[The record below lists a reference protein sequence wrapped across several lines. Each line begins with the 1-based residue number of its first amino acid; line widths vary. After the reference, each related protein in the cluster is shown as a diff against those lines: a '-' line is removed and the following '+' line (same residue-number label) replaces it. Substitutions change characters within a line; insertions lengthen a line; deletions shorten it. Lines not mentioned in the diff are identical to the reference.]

1 MNKFKTPSPVSDRT
15 DIVLDSR
22 PRRVRRI
29 SGLLM
34 ATTALVGLAACS
46 APAPSNLGADLQ
58 GPPSATTSQTTNTSK
73 LLGSSGTYSL
83 TQTVVNSSDSPLT
96 LQGLP
101 TVDNGGAVSP
111 GYPTIIQPNS
121 SGVFKATNTGNGVQ
135 MWLHFTTP
143 GGAAVVVDS
152 DVPKVDS
159 NKFQVTITGPG
170 LSINTSHSSIGSG
183 DNATAATT
191 LESCTSSCT
200 TTFNGGGRL
209 S

>member
-1 MNKFKTPSPVSDRT
+1 MNKFKTPSPVVARSDAVRN
-15 DIVLDSR
+15 SR

-34 ATTALVGLAACS
+34 ATGALVGLAACS
-46 APAPSNLGADLQ
+46 APAPSNMGAALQ
-58 GPPSATTSQTTNTSK
+58 GPPSATTSTSK
-73 LLGSSGTYSL
+73 LLGSSGGYSL
-83 TQTVVNSSDSPLT
+83 TQTVMNSSDSPLT

-101 TVDNGGAVSP
+101 TVDNGGTVTP
-111 GYPTIIQPNS
+111 GYPTIIQPKT

-143 GGAAVVVDS
+143 AGATVVVDS

-170 LSINTSHSSIGSG
+170 LSIDTTQSSIGSG
-183 DNATAATT
+183 DNATATAT
-191 LESCTSSCT
+191 LNSCARSCT